1 MGALLYTPALNP
13 NIAESVLQGR
23 LGGPYSLALCLEDTI
38 SDDLMAAAEAQVA
51 KSLQQLWTATQRQA
65 LTLPKLFLRVRE
77 PEQVGRLFA
86 AVKRYQSILTG
97 FIFPKYTVTNAAAY
111 NQALETVNG
120 QAERPLAMMPIL
132 ESPDIV
138 DLPGRPERLFAIK
151 ERIDAMGELVLNVRV
166 GGNDFCNQF
175 SARRHYDE
183 TIYDI
188 LPVAQLL
195 GDILTVFS
203 RDYVVSGP
211 VWEFF
216 SSHNDEWKQG
226 LRTELKRDRLNG
238 FVGKTVIHPKQ
249 IPVVNEMLKVTSKDL
264 QDAKAILN
272 WDSSGLQVGKSY
284 GGERMNEVRTNYNW
298 AQKTL
303 LLAEL
308 YGIV

>member
-1 MGALLYTPALNP
+1 M
-13 NIAESVLQGR
+13 
-23 LGGPYSLALCLEDTI
+23 
-38 SDDLMAAAEAQVA
+38 
-51 KSLQQLWTATQRQA
+51 
-65 LTLPKLFLRVRE
+65 
-77 PEQVGRLFA
+77 
-86 AVKRYQSILTG
+86 
-97 FIFPKYTVTNAAAY
+97 
-111 NQALETVNG
+111 
-120 QAERPLAMMPIL
+120 
-132 ESPDIV
+132 
-138 DLPGRPERLFAIK
+138 
-151 ERIDAMGELVLNVRV
+151 
-166 GGNDFCNQF
+166 
-175 SARRHYDE
+175 
-183 TIYDI
+183 
-188 LPVAQLL
+188 
-195 GDILTVFS
+195 
-203 RDYVVSGP
+203 
-211 VWEFF
+211 WEFF